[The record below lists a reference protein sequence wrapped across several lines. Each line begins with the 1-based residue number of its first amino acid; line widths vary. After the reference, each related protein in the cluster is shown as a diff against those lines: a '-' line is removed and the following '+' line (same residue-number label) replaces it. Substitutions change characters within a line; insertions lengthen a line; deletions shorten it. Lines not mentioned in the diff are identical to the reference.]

1 MKKRLIS
8 WLTACCMA
16 LTLLPTPVLA
26 AGSDPGQN
34 QSGTPVSQEGGSSEP
49 TEGYEGITLRY
60 GDGEILEVA
69 LPKDSAHYTYGTS
82 SEDGT
87 EITVTSVN
95 SDFLP
100 RTGWNWAVQK
110 VTSGYNDSGRPLYSS
125 ETGKGYALRM
135 QDFHL
140 TNNGSGAAI
149 ESQVALYVDLVGDS
163 TVTAAAE
170 DSAAILAN
178 GKPVR
183 FSSIFDNSRRFS
195 SSNGYEVGIGTL
207 TAKGGAYGVQSTNGD
222 ADNRTDI
229 SLS

>member
-82 SEDGT
+82 SEDGS
-87 EITVTSVN
+87 ENTVTSVN

-100 RTGWNWAVQK
+100 RTGWNWAVQT
-110 VTSGYNDSGRPLYSS
+110 VDYSDS
-125 ETGKGYALRM
+125 
-135 QDFHL
+135 
-140 TNNGSGAAI
+140 
-149 ESQVALYVDLVGDS
+149 
-163 TVTAAAE
+163 
-170 DSAAILAN
+170 
-178 GKPVR
+178 
-183 FSSIFDNSRRFS
+183 
-195 SSNGYEVGIGTL
+195 
-207 TAKGGAYGVQSTNGD
+207 
-222 ADNRTDI
+222 
-229 SLS
+229 